1 VKRMHQALLV
11 GSEITSFTQNHCS
24 LVVIL

>member
-1 VKRMHQALLV
+1 MHQALLV